1 MGENDL
7 MAKDRKFILFMILPS
22 FLFISVVTFLPAIRS
37 IFMAFQDYNMYYLTK
52 KFIGFKNFADAF
64 SDPIFAQ
71 ALKNTAK
78 WVLVSLSLQ
87 FVLGFSLAL
96 LLRKPFKGRGIYTAL
111 VFYPWAVSGFVI
123 GLQWRWMFHGSAGV
137 INDLLLKTGIIKE
150 KIAFLSDPHYALY
163 SAIVANI
170 WYGIPFFAI
179 MLLAALQSVPQEL
192 YEAAKIDGANA
203 FKQFVR
209 ITIPYV
215 KPVIINTTLIRFIWI
230 VNFPDI
236 IFSMTNGGP
245 AGSSHILSTLLISK
259 VYNEYNYG
267 VASAIGVVIMLILV
281 TYAYFYLRFSK
292 TEGGF

>member
-1 MGENDL
+1 
-7 MAKDRKFILFMILPS
+7 MILPS
-22 FLFISVVTFLPAIRS
+22 LLFIVFVIFLPAIRS
-37 IFMAFQDYNMYYLTK
+37 VFMAFQDYNMYLLTK
-52 KFIGFKNFADAF
+52 KFVGFKNFIDAF
-64 SDPIFAQ
+64 EDPIFIQ
-71 ALKNTAK
+71 ALQNTVV
-78 WVLVSLSLQ
+78 WVLLSLVLQ
-87 FVLGFSLAL
+87 FTLGFSLAL
-96 LLRKPFKGRGIYTAL
+96 LLRKPFRGRGIYTAL

-137 INDLLLKTGIIKE
+137 INDLLLKAGLIKE
-150 KIAFLSDPHYALY
+150 RIAFLSDPHYALY
-163 SAIVANI
+163 SAIVANV

-203 FKQFVR
+203 LRQFAS

-215 KPVIINTTLIRFIWI
+215 KPVMINTLLIRFIWI

-267 VASAIGVVIMLILV
+267 VASAIGVIIMLILV
-281 TYAYFYLRFSK
+281 IYSYFYLKFSRV
-292 TEGGF
+292 EGGF

>member
-1 MGENDL
+1 MS
-7 MAKDRKFILFMILPS
+7 KDRRFIFVMILPTV
-22 FLFISVVTFLPAIRS
+22 LFISLVIFLPAIRS
-37 IFMAFQDYNMYYLTK
+37 IIMAFQDYNMYFLTK
-52 KFIGFKNFADAF
+52 KFIGFKNFSDAF
-64 SDPIFAQ
+64 NDPVFIQ
-71 ALKNTAK
+71 ATKNTLI
-78 WVLVSLSLQ
+78 WTLLSLALQ

-96 LLRKPFKGRGIYTAL
+96 LLRRPFRGRGVYTAL

-137 INDLLLKTGIIKE
+137 INDLLLKLGLIQE
-150 KIAFLSDPHYALY
+150 RIAFLSDPSYALY
-163 SAIVANI
+163 AAIVANV
-170 WYGIPFFAI
+170 WYGVPFFAI

-203 FKQFVR
+203 FKQFMNV
-209 ITIPYV
+209 TIPYV
-215 KPVIINTTLIRFIWI
+215 RPVIINTTLIRFIWI

-267 VASAIGVVIMLILV
+267 VASAIGVIIMLILA
-281 TYAYFYLRFSK
+281 TYAYVYLKINRS
-292 TEGGF
+292 EGGF

>member
-1 MGENDL
+1 MV
-7 MAKDRKFILFMILPS
+7 KDRKFIFFMILPS
-22 FLFISVVTFLPAIRS
+22 FLFISVIIFLPAIRS
-37 IFMAFQDYNMYYLTK
+37 IFMAFQDYNMYFLTK
-52 KFIGFKNFADAF
+52 KFIGFRNFSDAF
-64 SDPIFAQ
+64 SDPVFIQ
-71 ALKNTAK
+71 ALRNTVI
-78 WVLVSLSLQ
+78 WVLLSLALQ
-87 FVLGFSLAL
+87 FTLGFSLAL
-96 LLRKPFKGRGIYTAL
+96 LLRKPFRGRGLYTAL

-137 INDLLLKTGIIKE
+137 INDLLLKAGFIRE
-150 KIAFLSDPHYALY
+150 RIAFLSDPNYALY

-170 WYGIPFFAI
+170 WYGVPFFAI

-203 FKQFVR
+203 FKQFAN

-267 VASAIGVVIMLILV
+267 IASAIGVIIMLILV
-281 TYAYFYLRFSK
+281 TYAYVYLKINRS
-292 TEGGF
+292 EGGF